1 MAIDIK
7 RHVDVSVDSFE
18 RKVPHALIR
27 VFASDSDGF
36 PSYQVGK
43 KKRRPSWKMPMPI
56 GCESGEAP
64 DLMILA
70 GSGVF
75 KRCGVLRATVRLCQF
90 LWLCI
95 GYFSPVV
102 GLDLCL
108 SNQTLLENPRS
119 QFSFGKINRLKWM
132 FMDFHGFPSD
142 FPMKTRHFSRDF
154 HGDVSAHCDLAR
166 LHGSQCGPWWTL
178 IQCNGRYGNGID
190 DI

>member
-7 RHVDVSVDSFE
+7 RHVEVSVDSFE

-43 KKRRPSWKMPMPI
+43 KIGGPAGRCPYMPI

-75 KRCGVLRATVRLCQF
+75 KRCGVLRATLRLCQF
-90 LWLCI
+90 LLCI
-95 GYFSPVV
+95 AYFSPVV
-102 GLDLCL
+102 ALWIP
-108 SNQTLLENPRS
+108 LEIKRGWKIPEANS
-119 QFSFGKINRLKWM
+119 VLGKST
-132 FMDFHGFPSD
+132 D
-142 FPMKTRHFSRDF
+142 
-154 HGDVSAHCDLAR
+154 
-166 LHGSQCGPWWTL
+166 
-178 IQCNGRYGNGID
+178 
-190 DI
+190 